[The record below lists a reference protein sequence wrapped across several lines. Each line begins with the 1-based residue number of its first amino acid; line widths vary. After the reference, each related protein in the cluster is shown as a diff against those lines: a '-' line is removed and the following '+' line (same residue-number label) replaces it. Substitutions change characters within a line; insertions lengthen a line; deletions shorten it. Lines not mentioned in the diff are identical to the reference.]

1 MTDVTTEDI
10 ELLDTDEV
18 ARRYRLSASWL
29 AKLRL
34 SGEGCRFAKLGRR
47 ALYKKADVDAWI
59 ARSMRMST
67 SESGETPEAP

>member
-1 MTDVTTEDI
+1 MMDVTTEEI

-18 ARRYRLSASWL
+18 ALRYRLSASWL

-34 SGEGCRFAKLGRR
+34 TGEGCRFAKLGRR
-47 ALYKKADVDAWI
+47 VLYKKADVDEWI

-67 SESGETPEAP
+67 SESGETPDAP